1 MQNREIIQPHCFFFK
16 ENEIQLLQKQ
26 MKNIKDGN
34 LSEESEVLAKLLTEN
49 SKLKIRLET
58 LNRVCT

>member
-1 MQNREIIQPHCFFFK
+1 M
-16 ENEIQLLQKQ
+16 QLLQKQ
-26 MKNIKDGN
+26 MKNIQDGN

-58 LNRVCT
+58 LNRVST